1 LFTQYAIR
9 KSPYDKYTLLKLFQ
23 IIKSQMKKRTLILA
37 IFTLIALRLFAVE
50 VSVTHSC
57 LRSGTGNYAEF
68 NIYIVGRSVKW
79 EQVDTIN
86 SQARIEVGVY
96 FKQKGQVIQFDKYAL
111 KSPKSL
117 DPENFLDIKRY
128 EITNG
133 LYDIEVS
140 IKDLNN
146 PSDAVTY
153 KSNIIVDFD
162 NINLRMS
169 DIQLLANVIQDSANQ
184 RQGAKNGVYMEP
196 LAFNYYDRNYST
208 LIFYSEIYNADQV
221 IGDDFMVSYSI
232 MKANS
237 EPNAR
242 PIMIAHK
249 RKKATAYIAN
259 LHELDIQKLESGNY
273 RLIVSMRNRNNDL
286 MNEKEVFFQRSNP
299 FLEVGVT
306 DTITEDAL
314 QKEWVWLLDEKAL
327 NFSLR
332 SILMK
337 VPDEDVSLVN
347 DMLKNKELTAQ
358 KRYVFRH
365 FAKISPSMPEQAYDE
380 YSMTIKTVDRQYSNG
395 FGFGFETDR
404 GRIFLRYGRPDDVVT
419 VENEI
424 GAPPYEIWVYYK
436 LDRTQ
441 QTNVKFLFYNPSL
454 VVNGYRLLHST
465 CRNEVMNPRW
475 KYELYKNLPNERTG
489 SFIDGTSGV
498 QRNFNRRA
506 EELFADQ

>member
-1 LFTQYAIR
+1 
-9 KSPYDKYTLLKLFQ
+9 
-23 IIKSQMKKRTLILA
+23 MKRLSLILT
-37 IFTLIALRLFAVE
+37 IICLTTLRLLAVE
-50 VSVTHSC
+50 VSVTHAC
-57 LRSGTGNYAEF
+57 FRSGTGNYAEF
-68 NIYIVGRSVKW
+68 NIYIIGRSVKW
-79 EQVDTIN
+79 QQVDTVN
-86 SQARIEVGVY
+86 SQASIEIGVF
-96 FKQKGQVIQFDKYAL
+96 FKQKGEVIQFDKYAL

-128 EITNG
+128 DVKNG
-133 LYDIEVS
+133 FYDIEVTV
-140 IKDLNN
+140 KDMNN

-153 KSNIIVDFD
+153 KSSLWIDFD

-169 DIQLLANVIQDSANQ
+169 DIQLVANVIQDTTNQ
-184 RQGAKNGVYMEP
+184 YQSSKNGVYMEP
-196 LAFNYYDRNYST
+196 LSFSYYDRNYST
-208 LIFYSEIYNADQV
+208 LVFYNEIYNADQV
-221 IGDDFMVSYSI
+221 IGDDFMISYSI
-232 MKANS
+232 TKANS

-249 RKKATAYIAN
+249 RKKATPYVVN

-273 RLIVSMRNRNNDL
+273 RLIVSLRNRNNDL
-286 MNEKEVFFQRSNP
+286 MSEKEVFFQRSNP
-299 FLEVGVT
+299 YLEEGVT

-314 QKEWVWLLDEKAL
+314 QKEWVWQLDEKAL

-337 VPDEDVSLVN
+337 VPDEDVTVVN
-347 DMLKNKELTAQ
+347 AMLKNKDLTAQ

-380 YSMTIKTVDRQYSNG
+380 YGMVIKSVDRQYSNG

-404 GRIFLRYGRPDDVVT
+404 GRVFLRYGRPDDVVT

-441 QTNVKFLFYNPSL
+441 QTNVKFLFYNPTL

-465 CRNEVMNPRW
+465 CRNEVINPRW
-475 KYELYKNLPNERTG
+475 KFELYKNVPNERNG
-489 SFIDGTSGV
+489 SYIDGTSGV
-498 QRNFNRRA
+498 NRNFNRRA
-506 EELFADQ
+506 EELFSDQ